1 MRVFQHSECNA
12 TQRSVKQ
19 PQLPQRSAVSNVI
32 AALIGRVRL
41 QRCGKIEVV
50 SICLRSA
57 ARSRRRRFVFPSFT
71 RSWDNRGYF
80 KTLGSRW
87 IRPRSLF
94 SQICNVTLFCCEKN
108 SCVAKRYVALRH
120 AGKRAWFTKNAG
132 RRISY
137 KEYTENEWQ
146 NIRVHNSLHT
156 SL

>member
-94 SQICNVTLFCCEKN
+94 SQICNVTLFCCEKKLLR
-108 SCVAKRYVALRH
+108 CEALRSVTACWKTRMIH
-120 AGKRAWFTKNAG
+120 KKMQEDVYRIKNTRRMNGK
-132 RRISY
+132 I
-137 KEYTENEWQ
+137 
-146 NIRVHNSLHT
+146 
-156 SL
+156 